1 MPEPR
6 ELLGIIEERLLG
18 RSTPMAA
25 QNLAVSGPDAA
36 ADQAAVTLAEAVG
49 EGSRPP
55 SHTVLTALLALER
68 QIKQQHQ
75 TLPVEA
81 LLGTWRLQFTAPK
94 KPAYKAGEPVG
105 KGFYLPRLAVATIA
119 FGREADNTD
128 DLTVQNQLRVGPLKL
143 RFIGPAKWQSKK
155 NLLAFD
161 FVRLQVFLG
170 RLKVLNL
177 RLGGDPAQAETFS
190 QTPIGKLPFFA
201 FFAVTSDYMAA
212 RGRGGGLALWM
223 KESDASEAPTLSHI

>member
-1 MPEPR
+1 
-6 ELLGIIEERLLG
+6 
-18 RSTPMAA
+18 MAA

-36 ADQAAVTLAEAVG
+36 ADQAAVTLAQAAG

-55 SHTVLTALLALER
+55 GHTVLTALLALER
-68 QIKQQHQ
+68 QTKQQHQ
-75 TLPVEA
+75 IFSGEA

-119 FGREADNTD
+119 FGREADNTG

-143 RFIGPAKWQSKK
+143 RFTGPAKWQSKK

-161 FVRLQVFLG
+161 FARLQVFLG

-177 RLGGDPAQAETFS
+177 ALGSGQAQAETFS

-212 RGRGGGLALWM
+212 RGRGGGLALWV
-223 KESDASEAPTLSHI
+223 KENHGSETPTLSHT